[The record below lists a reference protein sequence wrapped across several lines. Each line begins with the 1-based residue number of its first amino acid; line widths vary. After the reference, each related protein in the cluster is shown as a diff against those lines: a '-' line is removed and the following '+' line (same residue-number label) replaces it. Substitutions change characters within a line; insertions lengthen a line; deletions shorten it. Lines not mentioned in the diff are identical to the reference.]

1 MLLPS
6 PALLHFRVASL
17 SESLHTEVVEA
28 FERFD
33 LLHDCLFLALVDL
46 LKLFLLRLE
55 LFLASDELVNELINL
70 AVLGQGTKI
79 GFLRIHLLISGL
91 GVNLSEQVCDLNV

>member
-1 MLLPS
+1 MILPS
-6 PALLHFRVASL
+6 PVLLHFRVASL
-17 SESLHTEVVEA
+17 GESLHTEVVEA

-33 LLHDCLFLALVDL
+33 LLYNCLFLAFVDL

-55 LFLASDELVNELINL
+55 LFLASDKLVNELINL

-79 GFLRIHLLISGL
+79 GFLRIHLLKSGL
-91 GVNLSEQVCDLNV
+91 GVNLSE